1 MPVVQNIVRNDLC
14 VTEWLLGT
22 WQAEK
27 GGYHLNF
34 YRTNS
39 DEISCQYSLPWIS
52 PEGTSYYG
60 CQNLML
66 QVSEEENNGV
76 WMDIYQFNLLEPNKI
91 EFFYVLDQK
100 TYTMVRK

>member
-1 MPVVQNIVRNDLC
+1 MILEELWYMPVVQNIVRNDLC

-76 WMDIYQFNLLEPNKI
+76 WMDIL
-91 EFFYVLDQK
+91 V
-100 TYTMVRK
+100 